1 MNCSVKGIAIA
12 GLLAVTHQAN
22 ANGGCNAGEGTV
34 NILSNDFPALHAVAA
49 MAERCA
55 TDTLV
60 VTKNQTKDHRELQS
74 AALKANPA
82 KYSTAIVSTSSIV
95 PLLNEGLI
103 RPLDDLVEK
112 YGQQLQP
119 SQLIK
124 VDGKVMAVAFMA
136 NSQHLFYRKDILE
149 QAGVAPPET
158 FDDMIAAGKKIQAA
172 GLMKY
177 PVALNTKPG
186 WNLGEEFINIF
197 SATGERFFQPGSAVP
212 NLNNANGLKALH
224 TLKALTELSNPDF
237 LTFDSNSTQALWED
251 GKVALALMWGSRSTA
266 ILDDEGASP
275 DIVANTVLTSTPGYS
290 DGGAPGATLWW
301 DGWTIAKNL
310 SPQDAEATF
319 KVMTHAISTE
329 MVQDN
334 QEKAVWLIEG
344 YEPDA
349 SAMGVMTTVQKK
361 ANAYPMVPYMGLL
374 HSAVGAELSDFLLG
388 KESAEQALRDAE
400 AAYITSA
407 REQGF
412 L

>member
-1 MNCSVKGIAIA
+1 MNCSVKGIAMA
-12 GLLAVTHQAN
+12 SLLAITHQAT
-22 ANGGCNAGEGTV
+22 AADGCGAGEGKV

-49 MAERCA
+49 QAEGC
-55 TDTLV
+55 TTNKLS
-60 VTKNQTKDHRELQS
+60 VTKNQTKDHRDLQN

-103 RPLDDLVEK
+103 QPLDDMVEK
-112 YGQQLQP
+112 YGQSLQP

-124 VDGKVMAVAFMA
+124 IDGKVMAVAFMA

-149 QAGVAPPET
+149 KAGVEPPKT
-158 FDDMIAAGKKIQAA
+158 FEDMIAAGKKIQQM

-177 PVALNTKPG
+177 PVALNTKTG

-197 SATGERFFQPGSAVP
+197 SATGESFFKPGSAIP
-212 NLNNANGLKALH
+212 NLNNANGVKTLN

-251 GKVALALMWGSRSTA
+251 GKVALALLWGSRATA
-266 ILDDEGASP
+266 ILDGEGSSP
-275 DIVANTVLTSTPGYS
+275 EIVANTVLTNTPVFSGSST
-290 DGGAPGATLWW
+290 PGATLWW
-301 DGWTIAKNL
+301 DGWTVASNL

-329 MVQDN
+329 MMQAN

-344 YEPDA
+344 YEPDP
-349 SAMGVMTTVQKK
+349 SAMGVIATVQEQ
-361 ANAYPMVPYMGLL
+361 ANPYPMLPYMGLL
-374 HSAVGAELSDFLLG
+374 HSALGAELPDFLLG
-388 KESAEQALRDAE
+388 NESAEQALKDIE
-400 AAYITSA
+400 AAYMTSA